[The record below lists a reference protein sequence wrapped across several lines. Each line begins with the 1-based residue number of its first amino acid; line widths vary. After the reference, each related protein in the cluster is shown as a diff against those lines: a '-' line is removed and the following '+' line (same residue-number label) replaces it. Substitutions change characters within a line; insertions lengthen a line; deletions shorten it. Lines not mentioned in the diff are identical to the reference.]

1 MVEAAQQQSVKQQK
15 LEQRTQVTPESEK
28 PRVQLMMKKQQNN
41 GQVSAQINMQSQDA
55 ENLDLLKKTVASLA
69 NNQDGGD
76 QSTENG

>member
-41 GQVSAQINMQSQDA
+41 GQVSAQINMQS
-55 ENLDLLKKTVASLA
+55 
-69 NNQDGGD
+69 
-76 QSTENG
+76 